1 MKNKCSIC
9 GANLK
14 DGISTISTDN
24 DDTLI
29 VMRKIPAL
37 ICSNCG
43 EEYFEDNILKEI
55 EKKFSEK
62 KDNTSQVQI
71 FAFS

>member
-9 GANLK
+9 GADLK
-14 DGISTISTDN
+14 DVISTISIDN

>member
-1 MKNKCSIC
+1 
-9 GANLK
+9 
-14 DGISTISTDN
+14 
-24 DDTLI
+24 
-29 VMRKIPAL
+29 L

>member
-1 MKNKCSIC
+1 MINKCSIC
-9 GANLK
+9 GADLK
-14 DGISTISTDN
+14 DGVSTISTDN

-29 VMRKIPAL
+29 VMRKIPDL
-37 ICSNCG
+37 ICLKCG

-62 KDNTSQVQI
+62 KDNKSLVQI
-71 FAFS
+71 FTFR

>member
-1 MKNKCSIC
+1 MKKKCSIC
-9 GANLK
+9 GADLK
-14 DGISTISTDN
+14 HGSSTISTDDN
-24 DDTLI
+24 KNLI
-29 VMRKIPAL
+29 VIRKVPAL

-43 EEYFEDNILKEI
+43 EEFFEDNVLKEI
-55 EKKFSEK
+55 EKRFSEK